1 MGRTT
6 WYGTAVC
13 CAAVMLSAAV
23 CSEPLEDIAA
33 ATGKTVFVLVS
44 EPGAAGVDAAKTMIG
59 QVMAGVPSAQLIEV
73 DRADMANK
81 AFVAQYR
88 LLAAPVPLVMV
99 IAPNGA
105 LGGGLPTAQ
114 ATPEIIAK
122 LIPTPKKAEALKALQ
137 AGKAVFVTASR
148 KGMAAESGVMS
159 ACAAACGQMAG
170 KSAAVQ
176 IDLDDPAESAFIQEL
191 KLKPEIAQPTTVVIN
206 TQGQIT
212 GAFNGPVEVGSL
224 VQAATKK
231 AGGCCSG
238 GGGSA
243 SGCGTSTSAG
253 SGATKK

>member
-1 MGRTT
+1 MGR
-6 WYGTAVC
+6 AVWFGITLLG
-13 CAAVMLSAAV
+13 AVVMLFGVVASG
-23 CSEPLEDIAA
+23 PLEDIAA

-44 EPGAAGVDAAKTMIG
+44 EPGAAGIDAARAMIG
-59 QVMAGVPSAQLIEV
+59 QVMGTVTTAKLIEV
-73 DRADMANK
+73 NRADAAN
-81 AFVAQYR
+81 ADFVAQYR

-105 LGGGLPTAQ
+105 LGGGMPTAQ
-114 ATPEIIAK
+114 ATPEMIAK

-176 IDLDDPAESAFIQEL
+176 IDLDDPAEAPFIQEL
-191 KLKPEIAQPTTVVIN
+191 KLKPEAAQPTTVVIN

-212 GAFNGPVEVGSL
+212 GAFNGPVEVGNL
-224 VQAATKK
+224 VRAATKK
-231 AGGCCSG
+231 AGGCCPG
-238 GGGSA
+238 GASSS
-243 SGCGTSTSAG
+243 SGCGP
-253 SGATKK
+253 TKK